1 MGIGSGSQPAK
12 GDAGSTE
19 DAQEAQEAQEAQKER
34 QARTLR
40 SDTIEDRIEHDAAG
54 ATAPAGVASPGSAAG
69 TTSKEQELA
78 ALLAPTVQGL
88 GCEIWGLEYRPWGR
102 RRATLKL
109 FIEAPGGVTI
119 EHCERV
125 SRQVSALLDVEDPIV
140 SAYRLEVSSPGLD
153 RALFSRAHYQASI
166 GEQVDVRLALPVA
179 GRRRV
184 EGQLV
189 GIEGDEVVVRDGEH
203 EYLLP
208 FGHILRTRIVPS
220 FAGATA
226 PQAAPQPAAAAG
238 LAHAADCGVA

>member
-1 MGIGSGSQPAK
+1 MGIGSRLAQ
-12 GDAGSTE
+12 E
-19 DAQEAQEAQEAQKER
+19 QEAQNSRKR
-34 QARTLR
+34 RTKSDRARTLR

-54 ATAPAGVASPGSAAG
+54 ATAPAGVAGPGSAATAS

-125 SRQVSALLDVEDPIV
+125 SRQVSALLDVEDPIA

-153 RALFSRAHYQASI
+153 RVLFSRAHYQASI
-166 GEQVDVRLALPVA
+166 GERVDVRLALPVA

-184 EGQLV
+184 EGQLL
-189 GIEGDEVVVRDGEH
+189 GIEDDEVVVRDGEH

-220 FAGATA
+220 FSSATA
-226 PQAAPQPAAAAG
+226 PQAAAAAG
-238 LAHAADCGVA
+238 LADAADCGVAA

>member
-1 MGIGSGSQPAK
+1 MESDK
-12 GDAGSTE
+12 GT
-19 DAQEAQEAQEAQKER
+19 
-34 QARTLR
+34 TLR
-40 SDTIEDRIEHDAAG
+40 SDTTKDPSEHGAAAIVPAG
-54 ATAPAGVASPGSAAG
+54 MVSRPSATAAS
-69 TTSKEQELA
+69 TSKEQELA

-88 GCEIWGLEYRPWGR
+88 GCEIWGLEYRPWGG

-125 SRQVSALLDVEDPIV
+125 SRQVSALLDVEDPIA

-153 RALFSRAHYQASI
+153 RALFSRAHYRASI
-166 GEQVDVRLALPVA
+166 GEQVDVRLALPVE

-189 GIEGDEVVVRDGEH
+189 GIEDDEVVVRDGED

-220 FAGATA
+220 FAAATA
-226 PQAAPQPAAAAG
+226 PPAAVPQPAAAG
-238 LAHAADCGVA
+238 LADRGLA

>member
-1 MGIGSGSQPAK
+1 M
-12 GDAGSTE
+12 
-19 DAQEAQEAQEAQKER
+19 
-34 QARTLR
+34 R

-54 ATAPAGVASPGSAAG
+54 ATASAGVAGPGSAATAS

-125 SRQVSALLDVEDPIV
+125 SRQVSALLDVEDPIA

-166 GEQVDVRLALPVA
+166 GERVDVRLALPVA

-184 EGQLV
+184 EGQLL
-189 GIEGDEVVVRDGEH
+189 GIEDDEVVVRDGEH

-220 FAGATA
+220 FSSATA
-226 PQAAPQPAAAAG
+226 PQAAAAAG
-238 LAHAADCGVA
+238 LADAADCGVAA

>member
-1 MGIGSGSQPAK
+1 M
-12 GDAGSTE
+12 
-19 DAQEAQEAQEAQKER
+19 
-34 QARTLR
+34 R

-54 ATAPAGVASPGSAAG
+54 ATAPAGVAGPGSAATAS

-125 SRQVSALLDVEDPIV
+125 SRQVSALLDVEDPIA

-166 GEQVDVRLALPVA
+166 GERVDVRLALPVA

-184 EGQLV
+184 EGQLL
-189 GIEGDEVVVRDGEH
+189 GIEDDEVVVRDGEH

-220 FAGATA
+220 FSSATA
-226 PQAAPQPAAAAG
+226 PQAAAAAG
-238 LAHAADCGVA
+238 LADAADCGVAA

>member
-1 MGIGSGSQPAK
+1 MGIGSRLAQ
-12 GDAGSTE
+12 
-19 DAQEAQEAQEAQKER
+19 DAQEAQSRKHRESDR
-34 QARTLR
+34 ARTLQ

-54 ATAPAGVASPGSAAG
+54 ATAPAGVAGPGSAAPG
-69 TTSKEQELA
+69 GTASTTSKEQELA

-184 EGQLV
+184 EGQLL

-220 FAGATA
+220 FSSATA
-226 PQAAPQPAAAAG
+226 PQAPQATAAAG
-238 LAHAADCGVA
+238 LADADCGLA

>member
-1 MGIGSGSQPAK
+1 MESDK
-12 GDAGSTE
+12 G
-19 DAQEAQEAQEAQKER
+19 
-34 QARTLR
+34 RTLH
-40 SDTIEDRIEHDAAG
+40 SETTKEPSLQD
-54 ATAPAGVASPGSAAG
+54 APAAVPGGMAGPGSATVAS
-69 TTSKEQELA
+69 TSKEQELA
-78 ALLAPTVQGL
+78 ALLASTVQGL

-109 FIEAPGGVTI
+109 FIDAPGGVTI

-125 SRQVSALLDVEDPIV
+125 SRQVSALLDVEDPIA

-166 GEQVDVRLALPVA
+166 GEQVDVRLALPVE

-189 GIEGDEVVVRDGEH
+189 GIEDDEVVVRDGEH

-208 FGHILRTRIVPS
+208 FGHILRARIVPS
-220 FAGATA
+220 FAAPVA
-226 PQAAPQPAAAAG
+226 PQAAVPQPAAAG
-238 LAHAADCGVA
+238 LADCGLA

>member
-1 MGIGSGSQPAK
+1 M
-12 GDAGSTE
+12 
-19 DAQEAQEAQEAQKER
+19 
-34 QARTLR
+34 R

-54 ATAPAGVASPGSAAG
+54 ATAPAGVAGPGSAATAS

-125 SRQVSALLDVEDPIV
+125 SRQVSALLDVEDPIA

-153 RALFSRAHYQASI
+153 RVLFSRAHYQASI
-166 GEQVDVRLALPVA
+166 GERVDVRLALPVA

-184 EGQLV
+184 EGQLL
-189 GIEGDEVVVRDGEH
+189 GIEDDEVVVRDGEH

-220 FAGATA
+220 FSSATA
-226 PQAAPQPAAAAG
+226 PQAAAAAG
-238 LAHAADCGVA
+238 LADAADCGVAA